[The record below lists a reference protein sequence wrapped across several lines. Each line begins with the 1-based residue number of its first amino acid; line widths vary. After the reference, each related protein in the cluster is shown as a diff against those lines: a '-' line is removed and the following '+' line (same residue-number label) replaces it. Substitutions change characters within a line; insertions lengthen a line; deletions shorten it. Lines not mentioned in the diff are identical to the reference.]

1 MLGLVK
7 QINSILAV
15 ILNRLPTV
23 PDPIWRGGGLR
34 GTCPPPPLPEE
45 AMSALKNTQK
55 QTFFHVLLKEKGG
68 GGTDRAVIRLAN
80 DGILNPL

>member
-23 PDPIWRGGGLR
+23 PDPMEGGGGGGAEGR
-34 GTCPPPPLPEE
+34 VPPPPEE

-55 QTFFHVLLKEKGG
+55 TNFFSCTAERKGG
-68 GGTDRAVIRLAN
+68 GTQIEL
-80 DGILNPL
+80 